1 MGFEENLPGLKD
13 RARQSGKRFKNLAK
27 RLKQLPPRQLDEKA
41 HALHEEVFQNTDCL
55 NCGNCCR
62 TTGPMLLPKDVDR
75 LAKRLR
81 MRPAELTETYL
92 RVDEDGD
99 FVFKSMPCPFLG
111 ADNYCSVYED
121 RPKACRE
128 YPHTD
133 RRRFHQLLG
142 LTVKNASICPAVF
155 EILQRLDEQFPS

>member
-1 MGFEENLPGLKD
+1 MGYEENLDGLRE
-13 RARQSGKRFKNLAK
+13 RARQSKPRFKKLTK
-27 RLKQLPPRQLDEKA
+27 RLKRVPPGELDEQT
-41 HALHEEVFQNTDCL
+41 HAIHEEVFEQTDCL

-75 LAKRLR
+75 LAKRLKI
-81 MRPAELTETYL
+81 RPADFTEEYL
-92 RVDEDGD
+92 RIDEDGD

-111 ADNYCSVYED
+111 EDNYCSVYED

-133 RRRFHQLLG
+133 RRRVHQLLD
-142 LTVKNASICPAVF
+142 LTTKNASICPAAY
-155 EILQRLDEQFPS
+155 EILQRLEARFPA